1 MFPLLLDEQCLFDSI
16 RDYWDTHSYSPSV
29 RELETAT
36 GERSRSKLQS
46 RLKSL
51 QQKGYIDWEQGQPR
65 TYQVLVRGIPVL
77 GAIQAGLVVEHPTDM
92 VERVDLPGV
101 PYRSELYALKV
112 CGDSMIDAHI
122 CEGDLVVIRPNPD
135 LWALRRDAIA
145 VVWVEG
151 GGATLKYV
159 EFDGE
164 LVHLKP
170 ANPAYAVLKVSPE
183 EIELKGVVV
192 SVHRN
197 YNSCYS
203 DHRC

>member
-1 MFPLLLDEQCLFDSI
+1 MLPLLPDEQVLFNSI
-16 RDYWDTHSYSPSV
+16 RDYWDTHNYSPSI

-36 GERSRSKLQS
+36 GERSRSKLQN
-46 RLKSL
+46 RLRRL
-51 QQKGYIDWEQGQPR
+51 QEKGYINWKQRCSR
-65 TYQVLVRGIPVL
+65 TCQVLVRGIPVL
-77 GAIQAGLVVEHPTDM
+77 GAIQAGLVVEHPADT
-92 VERVDLPGV
+92 VERVELPGV

-151 GGATLKYV
+151 SGATLKYV

-170 ANPAYAVLKVSPE
+170 ANPAYPVLKVSSE
-183 EIELKGVVV
+183 NTRLQGVVV

-197 YNSCYS
+197 YDCYP
-203 DHRC
+203 DHKC